1 MKKLIKL
8 FLTLTLLLISFQINL
23 SNAQA
28 NVPDHAFE
36 VTQYENTSLPIY
48 DFVFDME
55 KEGQDANIIML
66 LFKKH
71 LMGKLNIFNMKAI
84 IVLKVR

>member
-55 KEGQDANIIML
+55 KDGQDAQYYNVAL
-66 LFKKH
+66 QETLNGQVEH
-71 LMGKLNIFNMKAI
+71 LQHESNHSF
-84 IVLKVR
+84 